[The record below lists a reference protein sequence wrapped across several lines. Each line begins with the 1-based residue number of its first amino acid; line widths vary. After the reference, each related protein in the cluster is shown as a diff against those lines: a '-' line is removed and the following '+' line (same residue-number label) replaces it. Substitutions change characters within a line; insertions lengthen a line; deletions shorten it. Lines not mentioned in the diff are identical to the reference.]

1 MPSLVPFWYH
11 LVPHH
16 QTLPNLVYKHLKPFW
31 TTFRKGIFWLNK
43 HRKTFI
49 SKSADFVIFSDITN
63 KMADASDILYISTA
77 LIQSLCGRWSHW
89 NWKNQ
94 QTMGRIFHWGI
105 NRLWHIWHQFPKGF
119 GSDKKGPFVRCH
131 LPHWLQ
137 LFWKVWRWETTK
149 AEQNY
154 WTQINAFEYHDH
166 TIHCY
171 DCVI

>member
-77 LIQSLCGRWSHW
+77 FFSDLYFGYSSTIGCHLVSFSSSFFSLCYWRFWQSGMKIQW
-89 NWKNQ
+89 
-94 QTMGRIFHWGI
+94 
-105 NRLWHIWHQFPKGF
+105 LPKW
-119 GSDKKGPFVRCH
+119 CTQM
-131 LPHWLQ
+131 Q
-137 LFWKVWRWETTK
+137 LFVTCQTK
-149 AEQNY
+149 
-154 WTQINAFEYHDH
+154 FER
-166 TIHCY
+166 
-171 DCVI
+171 